1 MEGTGM
7 ASGTYSVSVR
17 KCATC
22 RFWDA
27 DDRRIKF
34 VKYQATYVDCPTG
47 NHPCLAQPGRSPR
60 AVDHC
65 MKWDLWEKLL

>member
-1 MEGTGM
+1 MPGGVRGGEGQPPPLLD
-7 ASGTYSVSVR
+7 
-17 KCATC
+17 
-22 RFWDA
+22 WDA